1 MRPYSPV
8 LDLSVCMSTS
18 RLEGVCQNS
27 LCRGSEVL
35 PGIMTLLMVYI
46 PARHSMNRPTIDQK
60 VVNELQFHRRDAVAV
75 AALSY
80 VRKRIKSVVKG

>member
-1 MRPYSPV
+1 MYVNQQVERRMPKQPMLRFRSAPR
-8 LDLSVCMSTS
+8 S
-18 RLEGVCQNS
+18 
-27 LCRGSEVL
+27 
-35 PGIMTLLMVYI
+35 MTLLMVYI
-46 PARHSMNRPTIDQK
+46 PERHSMNRPTIDQK